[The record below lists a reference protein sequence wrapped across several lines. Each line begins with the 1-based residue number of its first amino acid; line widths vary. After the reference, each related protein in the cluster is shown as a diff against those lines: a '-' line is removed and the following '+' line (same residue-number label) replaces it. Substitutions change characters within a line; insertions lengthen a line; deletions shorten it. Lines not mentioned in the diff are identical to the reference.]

1 VGGGA
6 GAGVDAG
13 GGAGAGV
20 DAGGGAGA
28 GADAGGGAGAG
39 ADAGGGVGAGADVGG
54 GADSVNLIAA
64 GLGVCRRSF
73 SSQCSPDIS
82 FGGDGVVGVIG
93 GDPRRPRSS
102 S

>member
-1 VGGGA
+1 
-6 GAGVDAG
+6 
-13 GGAGAGV
+13 
-20 DAGGGAGA
+20 
-28 GADAGGGAGAG
+28 
-39 ADAGGGVGAGADVGG
+39 
-54 GADSVNLIAA
+54 VNLIAA